1 MAIGG
6 AYYPKELLL
15 EAIPNIPSLDFFL
28 DPGLIED
35 AEDSDALLA
44 TVLCSAYP
52 GNVAMRS
59 KENKRNFRLLVR
71 LNGLVL
77 SYIDIYSRFIAILC
91 IVTIPVCG
99 KLYIHTYIYIY
110 NIHIDLHLLSIDSYG
125 MHSCIAT
132 LTI

>member
-1 MAIGG
+1 MVPITIVNGVYKLSYNWGAPHIYIVGIGG

-15 EAIPNIPSLDFFL
+15 EAIPNIPCRDFFL

-59 KENKRNFRLLVR
+59 KENKRNFKLLVR

-77 SYIDIYSRFIAILC
+77 SYIDLCSRFIAILC

-99 KLYIHTYIYIY
+99 KLYIYKYIY
-110 NIHIDLHLLSIDSYG
+110 
-125 MHSCIAT
+125 T
-132 LTI
+132 

>member
-59 KENKRNFRLLVR
+59 KENKRNFKLLVR

-77 SYIDIYSRFIAILC
+77 SYIDIF
-91 IVTIPVCG
+91 
-99 KLYIHTYIYIY
+99 
-110 NIHIDLHLLSIDSYG
+110 
-125 MHSCIAT
+125 
-132 LTI
+132 